1 MLHLDAAADAPLY
14 QQIYDQ
20 LKQDILSGALPQGM
34 RLPSIRA
41 LARDLRAGRNTVENA
56 YAQLVLEGYVSVLP
70 RSGYRVNVIQ
80 RDLHVAE
87 SPAPHG
93 CGKAGRQDAPAARRP
108 PDYDFHY
115 GNLDAATFPYAVWRK
130 LLFAVMEE
138 ARTGRIASDGMHV
151 YGDAHG
157 DLHLRAELAAY
168 LYRSRGVRCT
178 EDQVV
183 MCSGL
188 QPSIMAVTRLL
199 HPQHGQVAP
208 APPVP
213 PFAPFAKFAPFAQV
227 ALEDPAYNG
236 ARRAYECFGFRT
248 IPIPVNGDGIDVAAL
263 RASSA
268 RVVHIAPS
276 HQFPTG
282 AVMPICRRM
291 EILNWA
297 TEHGA
302 WIVEDDYDSE
312 LRYDGRP
319 IPSLQSIDRHGRVIY
334 TGTFSKTLSPGMR
347 MSYMVLPEQL
357 AERFRTVFAGF
368 QCTVPWLEQ
377 AVLARFMAE
386 GHWERHLRRICL
398 AKKRKHDVFVGT
410 ANRLMGDGVRIHGH
424 NAGLHLLLEVPGGPG
439 EAALVERAAAHGVR
453 VYPASPFWA
462 DARRYP
468 GNCLFIGYGMLSEAD
483 IAAALE
489 RLRQAWFPATA
500 VRG

>member
-1 MLHLDAAADAPLY
+1 MLHLDADAEAPLY

-20 LKQDILSGALPQGM
+20 LKQDILSGALPQDM

-41 LARDLRAGRNTVENA
+41 LARELRAGRNTVENA

-80 RDLHVAE
+80 RDLHAPE
-87 SPAPHG
+87 GPAAQG
-93 CGKAGRQDAPAARRP
+93 CRKAGRREEPAARP

-115 GNLDAATFPYAVWRK
+115 GNLDAATFPYTVWRK

-157 DLHLRAELAAY
+157 DLRLRTELAAS

-178 EDQVV
+178 ADQVV

-199 HPQHGQVAP
+199 HHDHENVGQVPQVAP
-208 APPVP
+208 V
-213 PFAPFAKFAPFAQV
+213 AQV

-248 IPIPVNGDGIDVAAL
+248 VPIPVNDDGIDVAAL

-410 ANRLMGDGVRIHGH
+410 ATRLMGDGVRIHGH

-439 EAALVERAAAHGVR
+439 ESALVERAAAHGVR

-489 RLRQAWFPATA
+489 RLRQAWFPADA
-500 VRG
+500 LRG

>member
-20 LKQDILSGALPQGM
+20 LKHDILSGALPQGM

-41 LARDLRAGRNTVENA
+41 LARELRAGKNTVENA
-56 YAQLVLEGYVSVLP
+56 YAQLALEGYVAVLP
-70 RSGYRVNVIQ
+70 RSGYRVNLIQ
-80 RDLHVAE
+80 RDLHAPE
-87 SPAPHG
+87 RLAGGTGERNGRGDAAKPLRPA
-93 CGKAGRQDAPAARRP
+93 R
-108 PDYDFHY
+108 YDFHY

-130 LLFAVMEE
+130 LLFTVMEQ
-138 ARTGRIASDGMHV
+138 ARTGRITSDGMHV

-157 DLHLRAELAAY
+157 DLHLRGQLAAY

-183 MCSGL
+183 ICSGL

-199 HPQHGQVAP
+199 QCGSERGAVAP
-208 APPVP
+208 VS
-213 PFAPFAKFAPFAQV
+213 QV

-236 ARRAYECFGFRT
+236 ARRAYECFGFRAL
-248 IPIPVNGDGIDVAAL
+248 PVPVDEEGLNVEVL
-263 RASSA
+263 RTTPA

-282 AVMPICRRM
+282 AVMPIGRRM

-297 TEHGA
+297 AEHGA

-347 MSYMVLPEQL
+347 MSYMVLPEGL
-357 AERFRTVFAGF
+357 VERFRAVFAGF

-386 GHWERHLRRICL
+386 GHWERHLRRICQ

-410 ANRLMGDGVRIHGH
+410 AARLLGERIRIRGH

-439 EAALVERAAAHGVR
+439 EAALVELAAAHGVR

-489 RLRQAWFPATA
+489 RLRQAWFPASA
-500 VRG
+500 WRG